1 MTMAVLFVGEM
12 VLSLIRSFM
21 YGLCWRSEFA
31 SVAPLYIHLICDK
44 MFSLSMHL
52 RLWTRKEKE
61 IAIATHSVFLF
72 ELLKGFGNDCHPSI
86 KSEICKYMKGS
97 GSIMDQLPWQ
107 NLRKKL
113 QVA

>member
-1 MTMAVLFVGEM
+1 MEGKQDRKDESRRETEDVQKKRGGFVTFSFFFSRTFFVSSMTMAVLFVSEM

-52 RLWTRKEKE
+52 RLTIYFSW
-61 IAIATHSVFLF
+61 IL
-72 ELLKGFGNDCHPSI
+72 
-86 KSEICKYMKGS
+86 ICY
-97 GSIMDQLPWQ
+97 LC
-107 NLRKKL
+107 L
-113 QVA
+113 